1 MKIEKINNNQIRCIL
16 TAEDLVSLDMKMS
29 ELAYGSD
36 KAKLLFREMMM
47 KARNEYGFEAE
58 NTPLMIEA
66 IPGGSDSLILI
77 ITKVEDPEELDT
89 RFSRFT
95 PTLEDGHPPVELE
108 TSGADDIVGLY
119 RKAREAYLNAQKNK
133 GGSIPDQSDSSDV
146 VPIDLIRLYT
156 FEDIDTIITVAGVI
170 GDSYSGDNA
179 LYRSRSKGSYLL
191 TVHKS
196 GHSPE
201 EFNRVCNILS
211 EYGRMSEC
219 TPANEAHLEEHEEVV
234 LRENALQ
241 ALAELK

>member
-16 TAEDLVSLDMKMS
+16 TADDLSGLDMKMS

-36 KAKLLFREMMM
+36 KARLLFREMMI

-89 RFSRFT
+89 RFSRFS
-95 PTLEDGHPPVELE
+95 PTLQDGHPPVELE
-108 TSGADDIVGLY
+108 SSGADDIVGLY
-119 RKAREAYLNAQKNK
+119 QKAREAALNAQKYK
-133 GGSIPDQSDSSDV
+133 GGADRSDSSDV

-156 FEDIDTIITVAGVI
+156 FDDIDTIISVAGVV
-170 GDSYSGDNA
+170 GPLYRGTNA

-196 GHSPE
+196 DHTPE
-201 EFNRVCNILS
+201 EFNRICNILS
-211 EYGRMSEC
+211 EYARVGEC
-219 TPANEAHLEEHEEVV
+219 TPALEAHFEEHEEVV
-234 LRENALQ
+234 LKENALQ
-241 ALAELK
+241 SLAELK